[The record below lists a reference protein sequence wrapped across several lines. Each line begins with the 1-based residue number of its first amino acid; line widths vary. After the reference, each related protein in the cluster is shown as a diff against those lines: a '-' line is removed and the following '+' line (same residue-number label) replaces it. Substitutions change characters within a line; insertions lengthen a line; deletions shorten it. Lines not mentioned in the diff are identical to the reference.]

1 MILKALMCFAMQQ
14 QQPSTALKPR
24 TALSLSI
31 QRGVKQDIVNS
42 LKRVMNTLFLSST
55 TSVWMTSTP
64 MGFMFFFLSC
74 KHRSAAANKYE
85 QTDNRIVCKRSIV
98 IYKNLALIKIASEA
112 RKF

>member
-1 MILKALMCFAMQQ
+1 
-14 QQPSTALKPR
+14 
-24 TALSLSI
+24 
-31 QRGVKQDIVNS
+31 
-42 LKRVMNTLFLSST
+42 
-55 TSVWMTSTP
+55 MTSTP

-98 IYKNLALIKIASEA
+98 NYKNLALIKIASEA